1 MGEGSPGRV
10 KVTLHAVSYAHF
22 RAFGLPPERFREYRL
37 AVEGARYVRE
47 LGMRLTPIDKVPAIL
62 VRLRKAGFHVD
73 AAPDLRR
80 ALQKRDARDWL
91 DSEAL
96 KERIGRI
103 DDELYKQ
110 TGNRMY
116 PYQRTGAFWLA
127 RMTGALL
134 ADEMGTGKSLEILV
148 ALPAKATVMIV
159 APAVAKGHWRAQLR
173 SWRPQMTCEI
183 LKGRRSF
190 RWPKPGETLITNY
203 DILPDIHDTEGV
215 TGRVCKGKLPPKPCP
230 GCDERIVFSGTMVTT
245 IRTGHLASCSG
256 FLLPKD
262 CPGCHPILDRA
273 PHGMILGK
281 SVV

>member
-110 TGNRMY
+110 TGNRM
-116 PYQRTGAFWLA
+116 
-127 RMTGALL
+127 
-134 ADEMGTGKSLEILV
+134 
-148 ALPAKATVMIV
+148 
-159 APAVAKGHWRAQLR
+159 
-173 SWRPQMTCEI
+173 
-183 LKGRRSF
+183 
-190 RWPKPGETLITNY
+190 
-203 DILPDIHDTEGV
+203 
-215 TGRVCKGKLPPKPCP
+215 
-230 GCDERIVFSGTMVTT
+230 
-245 IRTGHLASCSG
+245 
-256 FLLPKD
+256 
-262 CPGCHPILDRA
+262 
-273 PHGMILGK
+273 
-281 SVV
+281 